1 MKYYSERHIKQLA
14 IATSIFSVECLI
26 PFLDIHVYAEL
37 PRSPPDG
44 GKGVLIKGVSSF
56 EGLKG
61 TLS

>member
-26 PFLDIHVYAEL
+26 PFLDIYAEL

-44 GKGVLIKGVSSF
+44 GKGVLFKGVSSF